1 MLRLSSLLLA
11 VLLAGCA
18 SSSALAPPAP
28 LSPSPAWSTSGA
40 VVVERQM
47 QLSWWLA
54 LESPELNQLVEE
66 ALHANHDL
74 AESQANL
81 RAAQA
86 LAGQA
91 RARSWPQGDVS
102 AQFQR
107 TREPALGQ
115 PPAPESPDRF
125 PSQTLGALAGD
136 LSWELD
142 LAGGLAASARAAE
155 ADAEAALWQRRGM
168 EAAVAAQVVRAW
180 LDLGRSTDLLR
191 LAERRSAALETAV
204 AFLERRQAHGAA
216 SEADVAA
223 MRRLRA
229 DSMAE
234 GPALQ
239 QARNNALRRL
249 AVLTAQDPVAFVQR
263 EPTLSGA
270 AETPESL
277 SAPDPVAMLRQR
289 PDVRAAERRLQA
301 SYERAGV
308 ARAALY
314 PSVSLGVGMGRVADP
329 GDLLEPGALRFAVG
343 PSVSWGLFNL
353 RRLNAEIRSADA
365 GRDAATAQWARTVL
379 TALEEADGA
388 LDAWRAARAAAR
400 ASRVA
405 ADEAEVEASA
415 TRTRAGAGAATALD
429 LALTEAALLSA
440 QVAST
445 TGGAAERMA
454 WAEAHLALGAGW
466 SPEDAPGSRYHPM
479 SPLPSQAQP
488 RGLTG
493 PPSPPSA
500 RETSL

>member
-1 MLRLSSLLLA
+1 MPRLSSLLLA

-18 SSSALAPPAP
+18 SSAALPPPSP
-28 LSPSPAWSTSGA
+28 LSPSSAWSTSGTA
-40 VVVERQM
+40 DVEHQM
-47 QLSWWLA
+47 QLNWWLA
-54 LESPELNQLVEE
+54 LESPELNQLVED
-66 ALHANHDL
+66 ALRTNHDL
-74 AESQANL
+74 AEAQANL

-91 RARSWPQGDVS
+91 RSLSWPQGDVS
-102 AQFQR
+102 AQVQR
-107 TREPALGQ
+107 TREPALAQ
-115 PPAPESPDRF
+115 PPALGSPDRF

-155 ADAEAALWQRRGM
+155 ADTEAALWQRRGM

-191 LAERRSAALETAV
+191 LAERRSAALEKAV

-263 EPTLSGA
+263 GSTLSGA

-301 SYERAGV
+301 SFERAGV

-353 RRLNAEIRSADA
+353 RRLNAGVRAADA
-365 GRDAATAQWARTVL
+365 GRDAAAAQWARTVL

-388 LDAWRAARAAAR
+388 LDAWRAARATAH

-405 ADEAEVEASA
+405 AAEAEVEASA
-415 TRTRAGAGAATALD
+415 ARTRAGAGAATALD
-429 LALTEAALLSA
+429 LALAEAALLSA

-445 TGGAAERMA
+445 TAGAAERMA
-454 WAEAHLALGAGW
+454 WAETHLALGAGW
-466 SPEDAPGSRYHPM
+466 TPENSPGARYDPM
-479 SPLPSQAQP
+479 SPPPSQAQP
-488 RGLTG
+488 KGLTAAHSNHG
-493 PPSPPSA
+493 A
-500 RETSL
+500 GETSP